1 MNTTIDNTSA
11 TTTSD
16 NGGTDVYTSSSSS
29 KAAAASSAYS
39 AGSAPS
45 GSAAVGV
52 SSTVSRYSPSYP
64 TTSHRSSS
72 LGGALSSGSVAVIAG
87 AAFGG
92 VVGLVMLCLLV
103 KWLVLRR
110 RGRRNGAPWPYL
122 KPGKLENGVDLNE
135 SSDEVNPYTTNDP
148 YAHHRASDAYIA
160 LSPHTPASSAPI
172 NAYYP
177 PPLVAYREIGRDGQR
192 PSFKGLPPPPM
203 SSAPSYH
210 SRGVLPPVPPNGAAE
225 ASSSMP
231 PDVEAGPNGQGSR
244 QSFIDP
250 AQSSSR
256 RMFVSV
262 REQDLGPID
271 VEFQQ
276 PKDVEVLPPDYR
288 QATEHSQRRGTS

>member
-29 KAAAASSAYS
+29 KAAAASSFYS
-39 AGSAPS
+39 AGSVPS

-52 SSTVSRYSPSYP
+52 SSAVS
-64 TTSHRSSS
+64 
-72 LGGALSSGSVAVIAG
+72 AIAG
-87 AAFGG
+87 AAVGG
-92 VVGLVMLCLLV
+92 VVGLVILCLLV
-103 KWLVLRR
+103 KWLALRR
-110 RGRRNGAPWPYL
+110 RTKSNGASWPYL

-135 SSDEVNPYTTNDP
+135 SSDEVNPYTTNDT

-160 LSPHTPASSAPI
+160 LSPHAPASSAPI
-172 NAYYP
+172 NPYYP
-177 PPLVAYREIGRDGQR
+177 PPLMAEREIGRDGQR
-192 PSFKGLPPPPM
+192 PPFKGLPPPPM

-210 SRGVLPPVPPNGAAE
+210 SRSVLSPVPPNGAAE

-231 PDVEAGPNGQGSR
+231 PDVEARPNGQGPR